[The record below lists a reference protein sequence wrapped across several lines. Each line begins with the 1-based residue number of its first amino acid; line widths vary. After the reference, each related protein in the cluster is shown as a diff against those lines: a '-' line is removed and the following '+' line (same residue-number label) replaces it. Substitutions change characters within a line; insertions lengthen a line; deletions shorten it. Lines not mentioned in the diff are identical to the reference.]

1 MPGRGIENFSSPG
14 TPLLR
19 NIALCED
26 MAMTVFII
34 GYEGLSIDSFLS
46 LLAQHRIDTI
56 VDVREY
62 PVSRKLGFS
71 KKGQARS
78 IFPDGS
84 ISA

>member
-1 MPGRGIENFSSPG
+1 MI
-14 TPLLR
+14 
-19 NIALCED
+19 
-26 MAMTVFII
+26 VFTI
-34 GYEGLSIDSFLS
+34 GYEWLSIGRFLS
-46 LLAQHRIDTI
+46 LLAEHGIDTI